1 MKVAEWV
8 KAAWQ
13 KITPETIVRSFTCT
27 GILRQNWD
35 VPLDVDQTHSRLKE
49 VLTVDRDTVDM
60 TLSDSD
66 DEDIVDF
73 G

>member
-1 MKVAEWV
+1 M

-13 KITPETIVRSFTCT
+13 KLTPETIVRSFTCT
-27 GILRQNWD
+27 GILRQIWD
-35 VPLDVDQTHSRLKE
+35 VPLDVGQTHCRLKE

-66 DEDIVDF
+66 DEDIVNLVC
-73 G
+73 